1 MGVDPAD
8 LIGHQILDYI
18 VDPTL
23 TSAQFHLSNVVVIK
37 LDLQSHGGGP
47 VTSALD
53 HALSQRL
60 KAHPDLPFEVVDAAV
75 TMCRVGGGR
84 RHYRML
90 GLRLD
95 GMADMAYKK
104 PDD

>member
-1 MGVDPAD
+1 MPDMPRGRKQVEYDGVGVDPAD
-8 LIGHQILDYI
+8 LTGHQILDYI

-23 TSAQFHLSNVVVIK
+23 PSAQFHLSNGVVIK

-60 KAHPDLPFEVVDAAV
+60 KAHPDLPS
-75 TMCRVGGGR
+75 
-84 RHYRML
+84 
-90 GLRLD
+90 RLST
-95 GMADMAYKK
+95 
-104 PDD
+104 PR